1 MPTVVYF
8 GDRYNKF
15 KAAFKYDSLFYAENL
30 PPKKSCDIVVI
41 DGCPKNTD
49 RVPMGTVGVV
59 FSENLKGLECL
70 MRSGVRTVTCGMS
83 HRDTVTV
90 SSSVPELV
98 ICLQRRL
105 PNFNGPILEPQE
117 IPAAPI
123 FDDISLTLLVAGT
136 KLLCGINP

>member
-8 GDRYNKF
+8 GDRFDSF
-15 KAAFKYDSLFYAENL
+15 KTAFKSDSLFYTENL
-30 PPKKSCDIVVI
+30 PPKESCDIVVI

-49 RVPMGTVGVV
+49 RVPTGTVGVV

-83 HRDTVTV
+83 RRDTVTV

-105 PNFNGPILEPQE
+105 PNFSGPVLEPQE
-117 IPAAPI
+117 IPATLVA
-123 FDDISLTLLVAGT
+123 DDISLTLLVAGT
-136 KLLCGINP
+136 KLLCGMKL